1 MKNTTVLLLISLL
14 FFSISDC
21 KKNIDSQHSLKFDTI
36 HKEVEIIE
44 TKKIEGYPIGSDLNR
59 GEVYIVSGLKASRK
73 FLIKIVNIHN
83 GEIKRRFEI
92 NAGDFRSPT
101 EFYNPSHVQ
110 YVNGS
115 FYVMDQFEKFVV
127 FDEDLNY
134 SYSSM
139 FHEVR
144 KFVDIFYWNN
154 NIYFLIGLTKKD
166 FKSIYNAIEIFQLKK
181 NKKPIHFTGLYKS
194 IDYPSIL
201 STYKKKK
208 TFNKGYFWPSIRGF
222 EKDGSIYFSTG
233 LDRKLHIYNLESKTR
248 KVFEL
253 LYLTP
258 HQYKEKDAKQ
268 IGYYKSGGWE
278 EKLKKEHNTEV
289 LYVAFP
295 GKLYHFGI
303 YDLDSNR
310 IGIVSGL
317 DLENMMLHID
327 IIQVNL
333 NDLNYIESINLP
345 FSTGFI
351 RSIAHN
357 SRDFVKTCIDTE
369 KCIYVWLDPD
379 EQEDVEIV
387 KITRF
392 KIK

>member
-1 MKNTTVLLLISLL
+1 MKNTIVWVLISL
-14 FFSISDC
+14 FFFFTSDC
-21 KKNIDSQHSLKFDTI
+21 KKNIDSQHSIKFDTI
-36 HKEVEIIE
+36 DKEVEIIE

-253 LYLTP
+253 LYLDP
-258 HQYKEKDAKQ
+258 IRKVFFFEKHS
-268 IGYYKSGGWE
+268 ISV
-278 EKLKKEHNTEV
+278 V
-289 LYVAFP
+289 L
-295 GKLYHFGI
+295 
-303 YDLDSNR
+303 SN
-310 IGIVSGL
+310 IL
-317 DLENMMLHID
+317 CY
-327 IIQVNL
+327 NL
-333 NDLNYIESINLP
+333 
-345 FSTGFI
+345 
-351 RSIAHN
+351 A
-357 SRDFVKTCIDTE
+357 
-369 KCIYVWLDPD
+369 
-379 EQEDVEIV
+379 
-387 KITRF
+387 
-392 KIK
+392 

>member
-1 MKNTTVLLLISLL
+1 MKNPKVLVLITVM
-14 FFSISDC
+14 FFLTFAC
-21 KKNIDSQHSLKFDTI
+21 KENVDPGHQLMFKPIE
-36 HKEVEIIE
+36 KEVEILE
-44 TKKIEGYPIGSDLNR
+44 TKKLAGYPIGCDLNR
-59 GEVYIVSGLKASRK
+59 GEVYIVSELKSSRK
-73 FLIKIVNIHN
+73 FLIKIVNIET
-83 GEIKRRFEI
+83 GEIKRDFEI

-110 YVNGS
+110 YVNGN
-115 FYVMDQFEKFVV
+115 FYVIDQYEKFVV

-139 FHEVR
+139 FHAVR
-144 KFVDIFYWNN
+144 KFVDIFHWQN
-154 NIYFLIGLTKKD
+154 NIYFLIVLTKNN
-166 FKSIYNAIEIFQLKK
+166 FKSTANNVDIFQLKK
-181 NKKPIHFTGLYKS
+181 NEKPIYFTGLYKN

-201 STYKKKK
+201 STYRKEK

-222 EKDGSIYFSTG
+222 EKNGTIYFSTG
-233 LDRKLHIYNLESKTR
+233 LDRKLHVYNLESKTS

-253 LYLTP
+253 LFLTP
-258 HQYKEKDAKQ
+258 HKYKNKDAKQ

-278 EKLKKEHNTEV
+278 DKLKKDYNTEV

-295 GKLYHFGI
+295 AELYHFGI
-303 YDLDSNR
+303 YDVGSNQ

-317 DLENMMLHID
+317 ELENMMLHID
-327 IIQVNL
+327 IIEINL
-333 NDLNYIESINLP
+333 NELKYIESINLP

-357 SRDFVKTCIDTE
+357 SNDFVKTCLDME

-379 EQEDVEIV
+379 EQEEEEMVN
-387 KITRF
+387 ITRF

>member
-1 MKNTTVLLLISLL
+1 MKNPKVFVLIAVV
-14 FFSISDC
+14 FFFTITC
-21 KKNIDSQHSLKFDTI
+21 KKNADPKHRLMFKPME
-36 HKEVEIIE
+36 KEVEIIE
-44 TKKIEGYPIGSDLNR
+44 IKKIEGYPIGSDLNR
-59 GEVYIVSGLKASRK
+59 GEVYIVSELKSSRK
-73 FLIKIVNIHN
+73 FLIKIVNIEN
-83 GEIKRRFEI
+83 GEIKKLFEI
-92 NAGDFRSPT
+92 SAGDFRSPT

-139 FHEVR
+139 FHAMR
-144 KFVDIFYWNN
+144 KFVNIFHWHS
-154 NIYFLIGLTKKD
+154 NIYCLIGLTKND
-166 FKSIYNAIEIFQLKK
+166 FKSTGNNVDIFKLSK
-181 NKKPIHFTGLYKS
+181 NEKPIHFTGLYKS
-194 IDYPSIL
+194 IDYPSVL
-201 STYKKKK
+201 STYRKEK

-222 EKDGSIYFSTG
+222 EKKGIIYFSTG
-233 LDRKLHIYNLESKTR
+233 LDRKLHIYDLELKTR
-248 KVFEL
+248 NVFEL
-253 LYLTP
+253 LFLTP
-258 HQYKEKDAKQ
+258 HKYENKDANQ

-278 EKLKKEHNTEV
+278 EKLKKDYNTDV

-295 GKLYHFGI
+295 AELYHFGI
-303 YDLDSNR
+303 YDVGPDK

-317 DLENMMLHID
+317 DLENMMMHID
-327 IIQVNL
+327 IIEINVNE
-333 NDLNYIESINLP
+333 LNYTESIKLP

-357 SRDFVKTCIDTE
+357 ANDFVKTCLDME
-369 KCIYVWLDPD
+369 KCIYVWLDHD
-379 EQEDVEIV
+379 EQEDVDMV

>member
-1 MKNTTVLLLISLL
+1 M
-14 FFSISDC
+14 FFFTIAC
-21 KKNIDSQHSLKFDTI
+21 KKNADPKNQLMFKPIE
-36 HKEVEIIE
+36 KEVEIIE

-59 GEVYIVSGLKASRK
+59 GEVYIVSELKSSRK
-73 FLIKIVNIHN
+73 FLIKIVNIET
-83 GEIKRRFEI
+83 GEIKKFLEI
-92 NAGDFRSPT
+92 KAGDFHSPT

-115 FYVMDQFEKFVV
+115 FYVMDQYEKIVV

-139 FHEVR
+139 FHAIR
-144 KFVDIFYWNN
+144 KFVDIFHWNN
-154 NIYFLIGLTKKD
+154 NIYFLIGLTKND
-166 FKSIYNAIEIFQLKK
+166 FKSTGNNVDIFQLKK
-181 NKKPIHFTGLYKS
+181 NEKPIHFTRLYKS

-201 STYKKKK
+201 STYREEK

-222 EKDGSIYFSTG
+222 EKGGIIYFSTG
-233 LDRKLHIYNLESKTR
+233 LDRKLNVYNLESKTR
-248 KVFEL
+248 KVYEL
-253 LYLTP
+253 LFLTP
-258 HQYKEKDAKQ
+258 HKYKNKDANQ

-278 EKLKKEHNTEV
+278 EKLKKDYNTKV
-289 LYVAFP
+289 SYMAFP
-295 GKLYHFGI
+295 AEVYHFGI
-303 YDLDSNR
+303 YDVGSNR

-327 IIQVNL
+327 IIEINL
-333 NDLNYIESINLP
+333 NELKYIESINLP

-357 SRDFVKTCIDTE
+357 SNDFVKTCLDMG

-379 EQEDVEIV
+379 EQEDVEMV